1 MLVTVQLALLS
12 FFFAFVIGL
21 VVASCRVSPVPP
33 LQRAAALYTQV
44 ARNTPLTVLM
54 VIALFALPDVGFLFS
69 PFTTAVGVLSIY
81 TGAFL
86 AETFRAGINSV
97 PVGQG
102 EAARAIGLGFGGVLT
117 LIVLPQALRTVVAP
131 IGSLFIALTKNTSVA
146 YVISV
151 VERTGI
157 GRVIGNP
164 IGRPLEALLGS
175 ALGYLVLLIPAGLF
189 FGWLEQRLAIVR

>member
-1 MLVTVQLALLS
+1 M
-12 FFFAFVIGL
+12 
-21 VVASCRVSPVPP
+21 PP
-33 LQRAAALYTQV
+33 LQRAGALYVQLV
-44 ARNTPLTVLM
+44 RNTPLTVLM
-54 VIALFALPDVGFLFS
+54 VAGLFVLPDIGFLFT

-86 AETFRAGINSV
+86 AETFRSGINSV
-97 PVGQG
+97 AVGQG
-102 EAARAIGLGFGGVLT
+102 EAARAIGLGFGNVIT

-131 IGSLFIALTKNTSVA
+131 IGSLFIALTKNSSVA

-151 VERTGI
+151 VELTGI

-175 ALGYLVLLIPAGLF
+175 AIGYLILLIPAGLLF
-189 FGWLEQRLAIVR
+189 QMLERRVAIVR